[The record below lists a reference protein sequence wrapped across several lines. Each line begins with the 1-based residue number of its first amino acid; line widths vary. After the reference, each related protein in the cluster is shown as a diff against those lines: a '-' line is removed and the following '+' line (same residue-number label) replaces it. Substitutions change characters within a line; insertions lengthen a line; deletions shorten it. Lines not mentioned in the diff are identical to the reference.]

1 VVADSVSIIAAVLLY
16 FLAVGGVR
24 GFAFTLGL
32 TTLVDLLV
40 IFAFTKPMMT
50 ILSKWKFYA
59 SGHPLSGL
67 SKKSSGIEETN
78 NVQVSTT
85 GMGA

>member
-1 VVADSVSIIAAVLLY
+1 
-16 FLAVGGVR
+16 
-24 GFAFTLGL
+24 
-32 TTLVDLLV
+32 
-40 IFAFTKPMMT
+40 MMT

-78 NVQVSTT
+78 NVQVSNT
-85 GMGA
+85 GMEA